1 MTKGLLI
8 SRQTKLSLEKKYAQ
22 NPSVANCEKYK
33 SYRNLYNTIIRLC
46 KKKYYSDEL
55 EQNSKNLKKTW
66 SLLNEV
72 LRKNN
77 SKQPINSLFHKGKL
91 LTDPTQIANAFNHY
105 FTTIA
110 DEIAKQIN
118 PTMSNGEPVDDSYD
132 DFVTNTGR
140 HCFNLADKP
149 ATDDEILMCI
159 RKLEDKKTP
168 DMMGFSSYLLK
179 KVSYPLLTPLRHIFN
194 RSFATGCVPSKM
206 KIAKVIPI
214 FKSGDASDINN
225 YRPISLL
232 STFSK
237 ILEKIVQ
244 SRLFDYLET
253 HNLITSQQFGFRPS
267 HSTVHPMTLLLNK
280 VTAALNDKK
289 TLNNNFL

>member
-1 MTKGLLI
+1 MRDSSDHNINNFKNTLSGFCWANVTNDKNPETAYDTFHENISDLYNLFFQPKTIRFNKNIHKVEKWMTKGLLI
-8 SRQTKLSLEKKYAQ
+8 SRQTKLSLEKNYAQ

-33 SYRNLYNTIIRLC
+33 SYRNLYNTTVRLC

-55 EQNSKNLKKTW
+55 EQSSKNLIKTW

-72 LRKNN
+72 LRKSN

-91 LTDPTQIANAFNHY
+91 LTDPTLIANAFNHY

-118 PTMSNGEPVDDSYD
+118 PTTLNGEPIDDSYD

-159 RKLEDKKTP
+159 RKLEDKKTL
-168 DMMGFSSYLLK
+168 DMMRFSSYLLK
-179 KVSYPLLTPLRHIFN
+179 KVSYSLLTPLRHIFN
-194 RSFATGCVPSKM
+194 RSFVTGRVPSKM
-206 KIAKVIPI
+206 KIAK
-214 FKSGDASDINN
+214 
-225 YRPISLL
+225 
-232 STFSK
+232 
-237 ILEKIVQ
+237 
-244 SRLFDYLET
+244 
-253 HNLITSQQFGFRPS
+253 
-267 HSTVHPMTLLLNK
+267 
-280 VTAALNDKK
+280 
-289 TLNNNFL
+289 